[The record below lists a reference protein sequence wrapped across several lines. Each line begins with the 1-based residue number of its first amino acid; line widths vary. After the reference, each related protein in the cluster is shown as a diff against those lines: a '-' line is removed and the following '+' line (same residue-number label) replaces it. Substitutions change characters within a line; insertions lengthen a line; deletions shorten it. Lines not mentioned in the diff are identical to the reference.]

1 MSDYCA
7 IPSIQFAMKRI
18 QDPSSLGH
26 GPRPY
31 EHHVGSWAFTMLK
44 TVFHGPEWI
53 ITPEKTDENS
63 RKRPDLV
70 VEKFKDG
77 KAEHYLFM
85 ELKAS
90 EGDRFED
97 AISQVVD
104 EIADTMEEDI
114 EGYVVVQRGL
124 KIGFFE
130 YHNDVSNL
138 DEENIPHFKGCISL
152 TQDYKIG
159 GKVTKVLS
167 EPLPADVDFLFHNH
181 TKLRKVTENRDAA
194 AEYKTPCIFDI
205 CKHQKVINLLFD
217 HMVNKN
223 PRSSV

>member
-1 MSDYCA
+1 
-7 IPSIQFAMKRI
+7 
-18 QDPSSLGH
+18 
-26 GPRPY
+26 
-31 EHHVGSWAFTMLK
+31 MLK

-63 RKRPDLV
+63 KKRPDLV
-70 VEKFKDG
+70 VEKFEDG

-90 EGDRFED
+90 NGDRFED

-104 EIADTMEEDI
+104 EIAETMEEGI
-114 EGYVVVQRGL
+114 EAYVVVQRGL

-138 DEENIPHFKGCISL
+138 DEEDIPHFKGCISL
-152 TQDYKIG
+152 TQNYPID

-167 EPLPADVDFLFHNH
+167 EPLPAGVDLLFHNY
-181 TKLRKVTENRDAA
+181 TKLRKVTDNREAA
-194 AEYKTPCIFDI
+194 EEYKTSCIFDI

-217 HMVNKN
+217 HMVNKK
-223 PRSSV
+223 PRSSVWVRYCLERFQMFNCSGFEHSTYSILSNLYVI